1 MALSSLATLCSSP
14 PVSAVRDSPAVSN
27 LNGLSPVADDA
38 AAPSAFLRSG
48 GGGGGDLK
56 EIKQLHCCVAK
67 KGPTH
72 NNELIAKC
80 AEVGTPES
88 LDYALKVFEGW
99 KEDECVAGSLFVCNS
114 LIRAC
119 SFAGLGERAILV
131 FVRMLEM
138 GVMPDKYTFPFLLSA
153 CTKVSWFR
161 EGVQVHGAIVKMGFA
176 GDMFVANTL
185 IHFHFE
191 CGDVVDGRRLF
202 DKMPERNV
210 VSWTSL
216 ICGYSRRDCP
226 KEAVSLFFD
235 MVEAGAVPNSVTMVC
250 VIAACAKLQDLKLG
264 ERVHSY
270 IGNLDIEPNGHMVSA
285 LVDMYMKCGAFVTAK
300 RIFDCCVERNLVL
313 YNTIMSHYV
322 KRGMAREALAVL
334 DEMLEQ
340 GPQPDR
346 VTMLSAISASAA
358 LNELFFG
365 KACHGYILRNGLQE
379 KDDNI
384 NNAMIDMY
392 MKCGESGLACTIFN
406 SMSNKTVVSWNSLLA
421 GYVKIGDVRSTR
433 EIFDEMPERDL
444 VSWNIMIGGLVQESL
459 FEEAIEFF
467 RMMQRE
473 GIKADKVTIVS
484 VASACGNLGSLGL
497 AKWIYHYTEEN
508 AIERDMLLD
517 TAFVDMFGRCGDPK
531 MAVQIF
537 EKMEKRDVSSWTAII
552 CAMATEGNGKQ
563 ALELFKEMLTQG
575 VEPDDVTFV
584 GLLTACSHSGL
595 VEQGRRLFQSM
606 EEVYGISPKVVHYGC
621 VVDLLGRA
629 GLLEEALDFIKSMP
643 IEPNDIIW
651 GSLLSSCR
659 THKNVEI
666 AAYAAN
672 RIPELTSDRTGIP
685 VVLSNIYASEGKWSE
700 VAKVRLKM
708 KERGMH
714 KVPGSSST
722 EVNGVVHQFSSGD
735 ESHPEMSRIAQMLDE
750 INCKLW
756 DAGHVPDLRN
766 VLLDVDDHEKKFL
779 LSRHSEKLAIAYT
792 LISTGQK
799 MPVRVV
805 KNLRTCSDCHTYA
818 KLVSKVYD
826 REISIRD
833 NNRFHFFKEGFCSC
847 GDFW

>member
-38 AAPSAFLRSG
+38 AAPSAFLRSGGG

-235 MVEAGAVPNSVTMVC
+235 M
-250 VIAACAKLQDLKLG
+250 
-264 ERVHSY
+264 
-270 IGNLDIEPNGHMVSA
+270 PNGHMVSA

-365 KACHGYILRNGLQE
+365 KACH
-379 KDDNI
+379 
-384 NNAMIDMY
+384 
-392 MKCGESGLACTIFN
+392 
-406 SMSNKTVVSWNSLLA
+406 
-421 GYVKIGDVRSTR
+421 
-433 EIFDEMPERDL
+433 
-444 VSWNIMIGGLVQESL
+444 
-459 FEEAIEFF
+459 
-467 RMMQRE
+467 
-473 GIKADKVTIVS
+473 
-484 VASACGNLGSLGL
+484 GL

-735 ESHPEMSRIAQMLDE
+735 ESHPEMSRIALMLDE
-750 INCKLW
+750 INCKLR